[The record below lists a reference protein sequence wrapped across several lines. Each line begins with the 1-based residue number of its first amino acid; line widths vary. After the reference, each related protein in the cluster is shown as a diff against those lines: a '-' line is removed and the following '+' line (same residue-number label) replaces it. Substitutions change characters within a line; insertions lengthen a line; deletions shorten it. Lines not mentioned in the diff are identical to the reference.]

1 MQCDLNHSK
10 VALVTAV
17 TRSNVRWHSA
27 PIGAKQLAETIGILR
42 CGLDEE
48 AWADTTQASC
58 AEKFGL
64 KRPPALGGPLPFDL
78 DRAHALYQ
86 ALLEPAAKDI
96 DGKELILVP
105 SGPLATLPFEVLLTE
120 TPASTDLAKAPW
132 LAKRFATTVLPSV
145 SSLKALRQVA
155 QKSKAPKPFAGF
167 GNPLLNG
174 NGESADIAERA
185 RQARLL
191 QSCTESPETKAN
203 QIAQRALA
211 KSGPRAIVSLSGGT
225 ADVEQLR
232 RQIPLPETA
241 LELCAVANSF
251 TPVKGEVY
259 LGSEATETKIKSLS
273 DSGRLAQYRV
283 LHFAT
288 HGALSGQVH
297 GSIEPGLI
305 LTPPAAATPADDGY
319 LSSSEI
325 SGLKLD
331 ADWVVLSARN
341 TAGGEESNSEA
352 FSGLARAFFYA
363 GTRALLVSHWP
374 VSSEAAVA
382 ITTGVTEAMMSHPE
396 IGRAEAL
403 RRSISALIARGGSN
417 AHPSVWAPFV
427 LVGNGS
433 S

>member
-48 AWADTTQASC
+48 AWAGTTQASC

-155 QKSKAPKPFAGF
+155 QTSKAPKPFAGF

-203 QIAQRALA
+203 QIAQRARQERTTCDRLPVRRH
-211 KSGPRAIVSLSGGT
+211 GRCRAAQA
-225 ADVEQLR
+225 AD
-232 RQIPLPETA
+232 
-241 LELCAVANSF
+241 
-251 TPVKGEVY
+251 
-259 LGSEATETKIKSLS
+259 
-273 DSGRLAQYRV
+273 
-283 LHFAT
+283 
-288 HGALSGQVH
+288 
-297 GSIEPGLI
+297 
-305 LTPPAAATPADDGY
+305 PAARNR
-319 LSSSEI
+319 
-325 SGLKLD
+325 
-331 ADWVVLSARN
+331 AR
-341 TAGGEESNSEA
+341 T
-352 FSGLARAFFYA
+352 LR
-363 GTRALLVSHWP
+363 
-374 VSSEAAVA
+374 
-382 ITTGVTEAMMSHPE
+382 
-396 IGRAEAL
+396 GR
-403 RRSISALIARGGSN
+403 
-417 AHPSVWAPFV
+417 
-427 LVGNGS
+427 
-433 S
+433 